1 MCATRNRDFV
11 HGLSCGTPI
20 AFETAI
26 STKRIRHANHRSHRF
41 RKHSKLT
48 SLFLYIKRATDALGK
63 KESGKKRKWRE
74 PEARRGFYTSLLQE
88 KVTSRRR
95 SGKGPK
101 RSWRVCFARLKSTW
115 QFVPNAQSCGL
126 FVTPRAVVP
135 HTKSLSSLS
144 KIRTR
149 IFLKLFSDP

>member
-48 SLFLYIKRATDALGK
+48 SLSLYIKRATDALGK

-74 PEARRGFYTSLLQE
+74 PEARRGFYTSLLQD

-101 RSWRVCFARLKSTW
+101 RSWRCLLRTFEVYVAIL
-115 QFVPNAQSCGL
+115 
-126 FVTPRAVVP
+126 
-135 HTKSLSSLS
+135 TKCSIVRIVRDSLCC
-144 KIRTR
+144 RT
-149 IFLKLFSDP
+149 SY